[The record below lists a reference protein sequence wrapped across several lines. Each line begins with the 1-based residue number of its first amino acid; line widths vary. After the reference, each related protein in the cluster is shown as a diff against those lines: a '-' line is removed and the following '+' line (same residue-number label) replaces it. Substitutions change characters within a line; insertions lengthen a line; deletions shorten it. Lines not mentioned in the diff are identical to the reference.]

1 MKGKLKDIFNWLDC
15 NAVTAIVAA
24 NIAMFAVVRLAILF
38 GADPQS
44 VVGAVAVYA
53 QPLEMLRHPQGVLL
67 YMFVQFDF
75 MHLMFNM
82 LWLWAFG
89 LLVKRLAV
97 GGAQVALAYGAGGM
111 AGALVF
117 VAMGAAGLSQGMLVG
132 SSAAVLGLVCYVSL
146 RRDVKVTLMLIGTV
160 RLKWLAVFV
169 VALTLL
175 STATAGLWSETVS
188 HAAGA
193 LAGVV
198 MAMAESR
205 RHSGRMRSAV
215 RRQFSHN
222 NAMGT
227 RLSVQENAELDELLL
242 YVRDHG
248 YTALSSAE
256 RSRLFQLTRKGQR

>member
-111 AGALVF
+111 AGARGF

-169 VALTLL
+169 VALPLL
-175 STATAGLWSETVS
+175 RTATAGLWRETVS

-248 YTALSSAE
+248 YNALSSAE
-256 RSRLFQLTRKGQR
+256 RSRLVQLTLKGQR

>member
-1 MKGKLKDIFNWLDC
+1 M
-15 NAVTAIVAA
+15 
-24 NIAMFAVVRLAILF
+24 
-38 GADPQS
+38 
-44 VVGAVAVYA
+44 
-53 QPLEMLRHPQGVLL
+53 
-67 YMFVQFDF
+67 
-75 MHLMFNM
+75 
-82 LWLWAFG
+82 
-89 LLVKRLAV
+89 
-97 GGAQVALAYGAGGM
+97 
-111 AGALVF
+111 
-117 VAMGAAGLSQGMLVG
+117 
-132 SSAAVLGLVCYVSL
+132 
-146 RRDVKVTLMLIGTV
+146 
-160 RLKWLAVFV
+160 FV

-248 YTALSSAE
+248 YNALSSAE